1 VSYCRF
7 LEADAYIFEHV
18 GGFWQCCDCALSTE
32 EWGSADFNTREELL
46 AHIDKHRQAGHY
58 IPDNVDKRLHEEIR
72 TQ

>member
-1 VSYCRF
+1 M
-7 LEADAYIFEHV
+7 
-18 GGFWQCCDCALSTE
+18 E

-46 AHIDKHRQAGHY
+46 AHIDKHRQEGHY